1 MNTNPGWYPGPTV
14 APGQRYHDGHRW
26 TDRFTPAPPAA
37 PTPMARP
44 RADLTYAR
52 PRPVET
58 IAIDVTSAGNGY
70 RCIAVGETW
79 SRSTVLAAP
88 NPEVAALD
96 IITEL
101 TDRDLAGRRICF
113 VLNLTGGNPLRRHF
127 GEIGSGTGDW
137 WIERP
142 DRRHRCLIA
151 AAVALREELVSAQDF
166 APAIVAADG
175 SVRGKHAG
183 FGWLASTGD
192 YGLAG
197 YRSSTRRAGAE
208 PVLVAELCAIGDAVT
223 HLPGRL
229 LTVLSDCRTAVAMA
243 NRWMNG
249 EPVLPAGYP
258 DDEPLHVFQHRIH
271 ADAGRLDIRWVK
283 GHHGHPLNE
292 GADALARL
300 ASRHRRGDQDVQG
313 DEYARRAAGIAEA
326 FAAEYARSVGTL
338 DRSVD
343 GTSLVV

>member
-1 MNTNPGWYPGPTV
+1 
-14 APGQRYHDGHRW
+14 
-26 TDRFTPAPPAA
+26 
-37 PTPMARP
+37 MARP

-58 IAIDVTSAGNGY
+58 IAIDVTPTGRGY

-79 SRSTVLAAP
+79 SRSSVQAAP
-88 NPEVAALD
+88 NAEVAALD
-96 IITEL
+96 TITEL
-101 TDRDLAGRRICF
+101 TDRDLAGRRIRF
-113 VLNLTGGNPLRRHF
+113 VLNLTGGNPLWRHL
-127 GEIGSGTGDW
+127 GQIGSGTGDW

-151 AAVALREELVSAQDF
+151 AAVALRDEPLPAQEF

-183 FGWLASTGD
+183 FGWLTSTGD

-208 PVLVAELCAIGDAVT
+208 PVLVAELCAIGDAVA
-223 HLPGRL
+223 HLPGRP
-229 LTVLSDCRTAVAMA
+229 LTVLSDCQDAVAMA

-249 EPVLPAGYP
+249 QLVLPAGYP
-258 DDEPLHVFQHRIH
+258 DDEPLHVFRDRIH
-271 ADAGRLDIRWVK
+271 ADAARLDIRWVK
-283 GHHGHPLNE
+283 GHRGHPLNE

-300 ASRHRRGDQDVQG
+300 ASRHRRGDYDVQG

-326 FAAEYARSVGTL
+326 FATEYGRMKVG
-338 DRSVD
+338 DRREM
-343 GTSLVV
+343 VV

>member
-1 MNTNPGWYPGPTV
+1 MSL
-14 APGQRYHDGHRW
+14 
-26 TDRFTPAPPAA
+26 
-37 PTPMARP
+37 PMARP
-44 RADLTYAR
+44 RADLAYAR

-58 IAIDVTSAGNGY
+58 IVIDVTPAGSGY
-70 RCIAVGETW
+70 CCIAVGETW
-79 SRSTVLAAP
+79 SRSTVMAAP

-96 IITEL
+96 TISEL
-101 TDRDLAGRRICF
+101 TGRDLAGRRIRF
-113 VLNLTGGNPLRRHF
+113 VLNLTGDNPLWRHL
-127 GEIGSGTGDW
+127 GQIGSGTGDW

-151 AAVALREELVSAQDF
+151 AAVALREELLSEQDF

-183 FGWLASTGD
+183 FGWLTSTGD

-223 HLPGRL
+223 HLPGRP
-229 LTVLSDCRTAVAMA
+229 LTVLSDCQTAVAMA

-249 EPVLPAGYP
+249 EPMLPAGYP
-258 DDEPLHVFQHRIH
+258 NDLPLHVFRHRIH
-271 ADAGRLDIRWVK
+271 ADAARLDIRWVK

-300 ASRHRRGDQDVQG
+300 ASRHRRGDGDVQG

-326 FAAEYARSVGTL
+326 FAAEYGRMKVG
-338 DRSVD
+338 DRREM
-343 GTSLVV
+343 VV